1 MDRKNKKAAQHAA
14 ASAAPTLIGSEKGVR
29 KKRDGQ
35 SGNSNSA
42 LGRNNTLLAGGS
54 TAPTRLLSPTS
65 SAPASNRSLLPLKA
79 SISPSA
85 PAPPLKDTDFASF
98 AALDEMEGVQL
109 SAPPAHGKSPT
120 SEAGASSDASKN
132 GDGQLKTTPSPVPL
146 PMSAP
151 RVTTTM
157 APSDFGPIGSP
168 PSASRGYRSGL
179 TNGTFTP
186 GNSPRRPTHPN
197 GVNLDT
203 SPQNTAGLMSTSPF
217 SAPGSQSVFINSSY
231 AGQGVAASLGSG
243 LAMGARR
250 GWVDMDASASPVKG
264 GLSMLPSSVQRPSLR
279 NGDVDKEY
287 PTDLDYK
294 GAGLVGRKFSS
305 AVEDGDMEDF
315 IPGSLTDL
323 LTPEERSRRMS
334 KGGSNTK
341 PLVSALTAGAPSN
354 SASDEQ
360 APTPIGSR
368 SGHRHSSSVPAPS
381 FLGDT
386 NSIWSG
392 TSVGPLSGSPSVK
405 PSHRAT
411 PSVSFA
417 SRFEGLAVGGQ
428 QTANDFGVSI
438 STGSTGAASS
448 FGVSS
453 LNNASAAFLGLH
465 HRYQKNKAS
474 QQMQLGIGG
483 ADTNGLSRGVRGASG
498 PLYPSGKGTMSSN
511 RMGAH
516 QGFPSSANA
525 QSTLSQLPS
534 YRGAPSPF
542 DLTQPMHQTHNQLSR
557 PIPTLDY
564 NSRPALGNSR
574 GVRLGGGGGGGG
586 GTGQHGM
593 NGGGA
598 GNGANGGGVGGLEG
612 DIVAGQLLSPN
623 TRALQAH
630 APGQSLPQ
638 GLAAGYSRIHALPP
652 LANLTSPNAGG
663 GLFPSSVAD
672 NSLNGITD
680 VAVSSGLGSTTATTP
695 GANVPT
701 SSMTSAP
708 LRGEWSALLQ
718 QTSPLTG
725 PSTRNI
731 PNIPTPA
738 PGNKTP
744 TGPRLHAN
752 VTSTSGFA
760 SGVASPGFDSFF
772 PKLNYS
778 VVAKGGSVSSGP
790 TPAGLMKG
798 TTTTGRY
805 VCVSLL
811 LMGSML
817 KVCLLA
823 VRLKHGRMMMS
834 YSRWIIIECMIV
846 WALRKKGG
854 GGGVMVSYIIIPA
867 WVI

>member
-14 ASAAPTLIGSEKGVR
+14 ASATPTLIGSEKGLR
-29 KKRDGQ
+29 KKKDGQ
-35 SGNSNSA
+35 GGNSNSA

-120 SEAGASSDASKN
+120 PEAGASSDASKN
-132 GDGQLKTTPSPVPL
+132 GDGQFKTTPPPVPL

-151 RVTTTM
+151 RVTTAM

-168 PSASRGYRSGL
+168 PSASASRGYRSAAGL

-186 GNSPRRPTHPN
+186 GNSPRRPSHPN
-197 GVNLDT
+197 SANLDT
-203 SPQNTAGLMSTSPF
+203 SPQDTSGLMSSSPF
-217 SAPGSQSVFINSSY
+217 SAPGTQSVFINSSY

-243 LAMGARR
+243 LAMGGRR
-250 GWVDMDASASPVKG
+250 GWADMDVSASPAKG
-264 GLSMLPSSVQRPSLR
+264 GLSMLPSSVQRPLLR
-279 NGDVDKEY
+279 NGDVHREY
-287 PTDLDYK
+287 PADLDYK
-294 GAGLVGRKFSS
+294 GVGRKFSS

-334 KGGSNTK
+334 RGGSNTK
-341 PLVSALTAGAPSN
+341 PPVSALTAGAPSN

-392 TSVGPLSGSPSVK
+392 TSVGSLSGSPSVQT
-405 PSHRAT
+405 SHRAT

-417 SRFEGLAVGGQ
+417 SRFEGLTVSGQ
-428 QTANDFGVSI
+428 QNTNDFGVSI

-511 RMGAH
+511 RMGSN

-542 DLTQPMHQTHNQLSR
+542 DLTQPMHQAHNQPSR
-557 PIPTLDY
+557 PIPTSDY
-564 NSRPALGNSR
+564 NPRPAFGVNR
-574 GVRLGGGGGGGG
+574 GVRLGGGA
-586 GTGQHGM
+586 GQHGM
-593 NGGGA
+593 NGGGVD
-598 GNGANGGGVGGLEG
+598 NGGGVGGLEG
-612 DIVAGQLLSPN
+612 ELLSPN

-652 LANLTSPNAGG
+652 LANFTSPNAGG
-663 GLFPSSVAD
+663 GIFPSSVAD
-672 NSLNGITD
+672 NSLNGIAGVT
-680 VAVSSGLGSTTATTP
+680 VSSGLSSATATTS

-701 SSMTSAP
+701 SSITSAP
-708 LRGEWSALLQ
+708 IREEWGTLLQ

-731 PNIPTPA
+731 PNTPTPA

-744 TGPRLHAN
+744 TGPSSGLHAN
-752 VTSTSGFA
+752 VMSTSGYA
-760 SGVASPGFDSFF
+760 SGVASASSGLDSFYS
-772 PKLNYS
+772 KLNYS

-798 TTTTGRY
+798 ATTTGRY
-805 VCVSLL
+805 VFGLYKSVFDGFDAQGVL
-811 LMGSML
+811 
-817 KVCLLA
+817 VC
-823 VRLKHGRMMMS
+823 
-834 YSRWIIIECMIV
+834 
-846 WALRKKGG
+846 
-854 GGGVMVSYIIIPA
+854 
-867 WVI
+867 